1 MNRSRGRHTEMGAIK
16 DRPASQRG
24 QIFHFNSCSFVLVL
38 SSQYKPTKVAHPAYL
53 SDVFAI
59 YTYAPRK
66 GQKTELADCY
76 EK

>member
-38 SSQYKPTKVAHPAYL
+38 SSQYKPTKVAHRAYL
-53 SDVFAI
+53 SDVFVI
-59 YTYAPRK
+59 FTYAPRK
-66 GQKTELADCY
+66 GQKTELADYY